1 MEYAL
6 LHNRT
11 EGYSIFKEKRMKVFD
26 TPTFPENG
34 IIYEGDYY
42 LNIPYHLYI
51 SKEDLPAGPVFDIRE
66 YGATTEA
73 GVLSTEAIQKALD
86 AAEGKN
92 GVVLV
97 SGGAY
102 TCGTLSIH
110 SGTTLYIAPDSSI
123 NASKNLS
130 SFTDA
135 FIKTVDSENV
145 TICGGG
151 RINANGEYFVYLPHE
166 RPLTAPLGYTK
177 LPPVL
182 TDPMGSPSDTSRFKY
197 RERIRYAEDKWK
209 EGKEN
214 IQRPMYT
221 LWIRGSRNVDIHN
234 IIIRD
239 SLDWS
244 LSVDMSENVKIENII
259 IDNNRHV
266 ANTDGIDIMSS
277 KHVSVKHV
285 FISTADDGLCVK
297 APMVQGHD
305 SINVADEKM
314 PMGPAEDITIED
326 ATVISVMNAFKIGT
340 ETYFDIKNVRCRNC
354 TFMLPDIFPGGVSGI
369 SIESADGSHISD
381 IQLENITMK
390 NIAVPVFISLCR
402 RNKFGYLS
410 EEDRK
415 KLEKGGSVSNITIE
429 NIKAEGMESSCIIT
443 GFKDEEG
450 YTGKVKNI
458 TIKDFSAEYLDNEE
472 RLEIL
477 PEIRENIKDYP
488 ESNALGD
495 MPSYGFYIRH
505 ADNVTLKNV
514 NVKPRSMNTR
524 EMIVSDDADNLTI
537 N

>member
-1 MEYAL
+1 MPFLTQLGKGILFTGA
-6 LHNRT
+6 
-11 EGYSIFKEKRMKVFD
+11 IRMKVFD

-42 LNIPYHLYI
+42 LDIPYHLYI
-51 SKEDLPAGPVFDIRE
+51 GEEEIPEGPRFDVRD
-66 YGATTEA
+66 YGAVTEA

-86 AAEGKN
+86 DAALKN
-92 GVVLV
+92 GVVIV

-102 TCGTLSIH
+102 TTGTLSIH
-110 SGTTLYIAPDSSI
+110 SNTTLFIESGSSI

-130 SFTDA
+130 AFSDA
-135 FIKTVDSENV
+135 FIKAVDAENV

-166 RPLTAPLGYTK
+166 RPLTTPLGYTK

-244 LSVDMSENVKIENII
+244 LSIDMSENVTVENFV

-305 SINVADEKM
+305 SINVENSQM
-314 PMGPAEDITIED
+314 PMGPAEDIEIEE

-369 SIESADGSHISD
+369 SIESADGSNISD
-381 IQLENITMK
+381 VKLENIKMK

-410 EEDRK
+410 AEDEK
-415 KLEKGGSVSNITIE
+415 KKAKGGSVSNITIE
-429 NIKAEGMESSCIIT
+429 NVQAEGMESSCIIT

-450 YTGKVKNI
+450 YTGRVKDI
-458 TIKDFSAEYLDNEE
+458 TIKNLNAIYLDNEE

-477 PEIRENIKDYP
+477 PQIRENVKDYP

-505 ADNVTLKNV
+505 TDNIKLENVSVT
-514 NVKPRSMNTR
+514 PRSMNTR
-524 EMIVSDDADNLTI
+524 EMIVTDDVNNLSI
-537 N
+537 I